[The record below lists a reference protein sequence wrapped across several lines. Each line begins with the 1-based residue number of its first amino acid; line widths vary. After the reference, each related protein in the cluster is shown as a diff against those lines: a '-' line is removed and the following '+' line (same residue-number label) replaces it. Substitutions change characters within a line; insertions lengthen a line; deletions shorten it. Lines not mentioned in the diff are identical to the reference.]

1 MIVKPIDKI
10 FTGTNEH
17 KVAMNTVGLAIR
29 DVVSRKGG
37 RR

>member
-1 MIVKPIDKI
+1 MLVKLMDKI

-17 KVAMNTVGLAIR
+17 KVVMNTFGLAIR
-29 DVVSRKGG
+29 DVLHRKGG